1 MISIAHVTMRFGRSI
16 AVDDATFDVPD
27 GQSVALWGANGAGKT
42 TLIRCALGLLR
53 FQGHITIAGLDIRR
67 KGKRARRLIGYVPQE
82 LAFYD
87 DLAVGEAIAYFS
99 RLKGIPVPHVRDVL
113 AGVGLSDHHRKR
125 VRELSG
131 GMKQRLALAV
141 ALLGDPPVLVLDE
154 VTASLDAWGREELVS
169 LLATL
174 RTSGRTMLF
183 ASHRIEEVTAL
194 ASRVILL
201 DKGRVEA
208 DIPAAEL
215 LTRLGHSAVLHL
227 RIRDASRER
236 AFELLRTRGFDPHMS
251 GSRLTV
257 PVPAEQ
263 KAAPFRVLAEE
274 RIHIDDFEVISSR
287 NGRAKEATP

>member
-1 MISIAHVTMRFGRSI
+1 MISISHVTKRFGRAT
-16 AVDDATFDVPD
+16 AVDDASFAVPD

-53 FQGHITIAGLDIRR
+53 FQGHITIAGLDARR
-67 KGKRARRLIGYVPQE
+67 QGKRARRLIGYVPQE

-99 RLKGIPVPHVRDVL
+99 RLKGLPAPRTRDVL
-113 AGVGLSDHHRKR
+113 ASVGLYDHHRKR

-141 ALLGDPPVLVLDE
+141 ALLGDPPVLILDE

-169 LLATL
+169 LLASL

-183 ASHRIEEVTAL
+183 ASHRVEEVTAL
-194 ASRVILL
+194 ATRVILL
-201 DKGRVEA
+201 DKGRVQA
-208 DIPAAEL
+208 DIPAAHL

-227 RIRDASRER
+227 RVRDASRER
-236 AFELLRTRGFDPHMS
+236 AFELLRTRGFEPTIS
-251 GSRLTV
+251 GSRLSV

-274 RIHIDDFEVISSR
+274 RIHVDDFEIFSAR
-287 NGRAKEATP
+287 NGHAKEATP